1 MDMSELLE
9 QALAEVQKLPPDQ
22 QDTIAALILDELA
35 DEGKWNRAFADSQD
49 ALTRLAAKVREE
61 KRAGRTH
68 EQGFDEL

>member
-9 QALAEVQKLPPDQ
+9 QALAEVQKLPLDQ

-49 ALTRLAAKVREE
+49 ALTRLTAKVREE